1 MRSFE
6 ERLKEIWQD
15 EQKTA
20 GVSGAFADALGLL
33 SLPYGGAVAAR
44 NRLYDEGLLK
54 QEKLPCPVISVGNL
68 TVGGTGKT
76 PTVIFMAHLLRD
88 HGYRPAVLSR
98 GYGGSANA
106 PVNVVSGGNQILM
119 GWREAGDEPIL
130 IARAAPGIPVL
141 TGSRRLLTGRAAV
154 ETFGADVL
162 ILDDAFQHRSL
173 FRDIDIVLLDAARPF
188 GNGFLLPRGPLREP
202 PDSLRRADIL
212 LRTGD
217 AENVEPLWEAA
228 PMPSEDRECPSTS
241 SGRTDAG
248 AVSKGLRTAWFDR
261 LAMNG
266 VPFVLSLSKDKLR
279 ANGCGSGIE
288 GPSFR
293 AIHKPQGLVTGGA
306 KQVEAVTALQGKKV
320 FAFAGIGFPEAF
332 RRTLTGLGAAVV
344 GFQVFPDHHPYD
356 LSDIEALRR
365 SAEKSGAAWIV
376 TTEKD
381 GIRLADFP
389 DFLAAL
395 FLLRIAM
402 EITPAGPFSELVSAR
417 LADRKGKDIG

>member
-1 MRSFE
+1 MVIKQKIIGALIDE
-6 ERLKEIWQD
+6 MVQGIWN
-15 EQKTA
+15 EAGAASLTA
-20 GVSGAFADALGLL
+20 VLCPILRTL
-33 SLPYGGAVAAR
+33 SLPYGGVVAVR
-44 NRLYDEGLLK
+44 NRLYDGGLLK

-76 PTVIFMAHLLRD
+76 PAVIFMAHLLRD
-88 HGYRPAVLSR
+88 KGYRPAVLSR
-98 GYGGSANA
+98 GYGGRANA
-106 PVNVVSGGNQILM
+106 PVNVVSDGNQILM
-119 GWREAGDEPIL
+119 RWREAGDEPIL

-154 ETFGADVL
+154 ETFGANVL

-217 AENVEPLWEAA
+217 AENEAPLREAA
-228 PMPSEDRECPSTS
+228 LM
-241 SGRTDAG
+241 
-248 AVSKGLRTAWFDR
+248 
-261 LAMNG
+261 
-266 VPFVLSLSKDKLR
+266 
-279 ANGCGSGIE
+279 
-288 GPSFR
+288 PSFR
-293 AIHKPQGLVTGGA
+293 AIHKPQGLVVGGTSRIETA
-306 KQVEAVTALQGKKV
+306 AALQGQKV

-332 RRTLTGLGAAVV
+332 RRSLTGLGAAVV

-365 SAEKSGAAWIV
+365 FAEKSGAARIV

-389 DFLAAL
+389 DFLAEL